1 MKKFTKILICLLLCV
16 FGFSFAACDDRT
28 EKEKDF
34 TYPSASDAVVGNGG
48 LAVQKGNY
56 VYFVNGYN
64 ALENLESKD
73 ASHTVGAL
81 MLTKLDENGQVV
93 KNEEDLMHDDY
104 YISMSN
110 KLCGYEATNLYI
122 HGEYLYFATPSIED
136 EKGDRVWAKERVV
149 INRIKLDKSGKLEQV
164 YESGVKVE
172 NFSYEYFESGN
183 NLYIL
188 ALEKGESYYSSNG
201 TDALIRIDAT
211 AKSSK
216 EVADNVQSLAYQQS
230 TNTIYFVSS
239 EEDEYVLN
247 QFDIVN
253 NNISLKDTRTQTF
266 SVVAAT
272 EDKVFISQTHNASAS
287 SKTIDIYVSNN
298 GAGFEMV
305 CSYAD
310 GETPYVTAD
319 GSAVV
324 IVNSGVFRVV
334 SVDNG
339 VKESIQDGASTI
351 EVVGF
356 VNGCVVYYATT
367 DSETKLKMFS
377 YSNLIQGNSA
387 EVVTLTEVST
397 TVFKFDVE
405 SDDNYIY
412 FLNQEG
418 SNMYLN
424 RVKIQNNFEEE
435 KEMFGVYLE
444 SDVPET
450 EEETTEE

>member
-34 TYPSASDAVVGNGG
+34 TYPAANDAVVGNGG

-64 ALENLESKD
+64 ALENLDNKE

-81 MLTKLDENGQVV
+81 MLTKLDENGEVV
-93 KNEEDLMHDDY
+93 KNKEDLMHDDY
-104 YISMSN
+104 YINMST

-136 EKGDRVWAKERVV
+136 ESGERVWAKERVV
-149 INRIKLDKSGKLEQV
+149 INRIELNKSGKVEQV

-201 TDALIRIDAT
+201 TDALIRVDAI

-216 EVADNVQSLAYQQS
+216 EVADNVKSFAYQQS
-230 TNTIYFVSS
+230 TNSVYFVSNN
-239 EEDEYVLN
+239 EDEFVLN
-247 QFDIVN
+247 QYDVVADS
-253 NNISLKDTRTQTF
+253 ISVKDARNHEFT
-266 SVVAAT
+266 VVAAT
-272 EDKVFISQTHNASAS
+272 EDKVFVSQTHNASAS

-298 GAGFEMV
+298 GAGFEML

-310 GETPYVTAD
+310 GETPYVTSD
-319 GSAVV
+319 GSAVI
-324 IVNSGVFRVV
+324 IVSSGSFRVV
-334 SVDNG
+334 SVDTG
-339 VKESIQDGASTI
+339 VKESIQDGAETI

-356 VNGCVVYYATT
+356 VNGSVIYYATE

-387 EVVTLTEVST
+387 GIVLLTEVSAS
-397 TVFKFDVE
+397 VLKFDVE

-444 SDVPET
+444 SDVPEV
-450 EEETTEE
+450 EEEKAEE